1 MKIGRDRIIIKALS
15 GRDCPECG
23 EKLERISRLMWQKSV
38 SFVLPFRHY
47 RCTGCYHEFFAL
59 SPSWR
64 KSPLYERVF
73 RVLFT
78 VAVAAVVIFVFFK
91 ILVVIFSSIFR

>member
-15 GRDCPECG
+15 GRDCPDCG
-23 EKLERISRLMWQKSV
+23 EKLERIPRRLWQKSV
-38 SFVLPFRHY
+38 SFALPFRHY

-59 SPSWR
+59 SSSWR

-78 VAVAAVVIFVFFK
+78 VAAAAVVIFVFFK
-91 ILVVIFSSIFR
+91 ILVVIFSSIFS